1 MFSKLTVLYFPSS
14 SFSRRNSAANLSKP
28 SSRVSADDEPMD
40 QTPIKYPLLFCAV
53 RQRVISLSL
62 SRAYLFPPL
71 PLSLLANH
79 VNASD
84 EVKEYWSLLSSLISL
99 LLLTTLLACQH
110 LFYHKLLLLLLPLM
124 SLIARRSICELIEPV
139 NQTLYRT
146 LSHRLDNDTEERK
159 WVSWSSV
166 VVVVMALPNLV
177 SSGDRRRSERRWCS
191 LFHLRKKEKC
201 RRLSSSVYS
210 RRGKYHFNN
219 IGKFSSS
226 PPSHLIFFC
235 APSSTSTTAYEV
247 IIFFSVAAA
256 AAANGVTFS
265 VEAATLSPLRKLLL
279 LLLLWWWKK
288 AKKKK
293 RQQQKRTPNAAPA
306 HQTLSLSL
314 SRRSLDLTHLPP
326 PPLLTSQLRHTLWSM
341 ITHTHLKTP
350 APPVQR
356 QSSSPSVSISK
367 LDQCS
372 LQQQQ

>member
-1 MFSKLTVLYFPSS
+1 
-14 SFSRRNSAANLSKP
+14 
-28 SSRVSADDEPMD
+28 MD
-40 QTPIKYPLLFCAV
+40 QTPIKYPFLFCAV

-62 SRAYLFPPL
+62 SLVHTYSPL
-71 PLSLLANH
+71 PFLPLANH

-110 LFYHKLLLLLLPLM
+110 LFYHKLLLLLPLM

-146 LSHRLDNDTEERK
+146 HSHRLDNDTEERK

-166 VVVVMALPNLV
+166 VVVVMMVALPNLV

-210 RRGKYHFNN
+210 RRGKYHIFTN

-226 PPSHLIFFC
+226 PPPSHLIFFC

-279 LLLLWWWKK
+279 LLLWWWKK
-288 AKKKK
+288 AKKKKKK

-314 SRRSLDLTHLPP
+314 SLEDLSTSHICRRH
-326 PPLLTSQLRHTLWSM
+326 R
-341 ITHTHLKTP
+341 
-350 APPVQR
+350 
-356 QSSSPSVSISK
+356 
-367 LDQCS
+367 C
-372 LQQQQ
+372 